1 MKMFKVTFSLLSNY
15 NQSAC
20 CTLDR
25 VLNGQS
31 DFDLV
36 LYKHHR
42 EFPLHKQV
50 ILMLKCP
57 IVPLSGQLLNIC
69 KSFLYQNTGIQWAGV
84 GPGGPCCEMLYSL
97 QLFINCIHW
106 KIGLDWHQNPDYT
119 HCAIQIPILTSC
131 AWSKKSY
138 GNISRKINAA
148 IGYSVD
154 RTKILRVDLTIIS

>member
-1 MKMFKVTFSLLSNY
+1 MFKVTFSLLSNY

-50 ILMLKCP
+50 IPMLKCP
-57 IVPLSGQLLNIC
+57 IVPLSGQLLYYVSPFC
-69 KSFLYQNTGIQWAGV
+69 TGK
-84 GPGGPCCEMLYSL
+84 L
-97 QLFINCIHW
+97 
-106 KIGLDWHQNPDYT
+106 
-119 HCAIQIPILTSC
+119 
-131 AWSKKSY
+131 
-138 GNISRKINAA
+138 
-148 IGYSVD
+148 GYSEQVLAQVGHAVRCFTLCNCLSIAFTGKLVWTGTKTQII
-154 RTKILRVDLTIIS
+154 RTVQFKFPF